1 MSYQFVF
8 NQYYIDLIKRIKT
21 SSKKYKESDN
31 IEKNELGKNV
41 YKSIKENYITLDKSS
56 DEYVKFVSNI
66 NNDFW
71 DSYKELDST
80 NANAWFDK
88 EDVKN
93 IQLFN
98 NITIDDV
105 RKLINDDYMCHHFI
119 TVFCIFRN
127 ELADDKIV
135 NIISLLQGTDKNIS
149 IDVIDDENHKK
160 LLQRLHEMRMKK
172 IKENTGIDMKSIE
185 DTTLGKLAKE
195 ILEDVDV
202 EKIQKSIGENG
213 DVLKAIGDPD
223 SGFTELITSVSRKMA
238 TKISNGELKQEN
250 LLQDAMKFASVMPGL
265 FGNKGPDGQGGNAM
279 PDMSEMMK
287 MMGSMMGNKQGMD
300 MFKNMAGNMKGPKGS
315 KPSFNNA
322 AYRKM
327 AAAKKMRAKLQ
338 KRKDNEEQN

>member
-21 SSKKYKESDN
+21 SSKKY
-31 IEKNELGKNV
+31 ELGKNV
-41 YKSIKENYITLDKSS
+41 YKYIKENYITLDKSS